1 MFGGT
6 PVGMLCLSYGHEI
19 EIEANWNLLN
29 LIQGVLTLAIKIDM
43 LRCFTMVA
51 THGSLSEAAIALGRT
66 PSAVSMMLKQFED
79 HVGSA
84 LFETARKSRLTPIGE
99 LILNE
104 ARREVAHFEN
114 TVSVIEG
121 FARSEL
127 GFLRLAV
134 TPSVATTV
142 MPPVIFRFAEMYP
155 KVQIDLRDMDSAT
168 IARELDRE
176 RADIGIGSL
185 PKMEGMQRTELFSDA
200 FGLVCRK
207 DHPLTKNWDQ
217 LSWRTMGDHT
227 IIANGLCEQ
236 ISDPDFLAI
245 LARSR
250 LMVPNTA
257 SLLGLVR
264 QGIGITVLPRLAVA
278 RSLDELAFLP
288 LVDVE
293 ARRTVHLMSRPN
305 SLLMP
310 TAREFLK
317 LITAMKRDGSLVPA
331 T

>member
-1 MFGGT
+1 M
-6 PVGMLCLSYGHEI
+6 
-19 EIEANWNLLN
+19 
-29 LIQGVLTLAIKIDM
+29 AIKIDM

-51 THGSLSEAAIALGRT
+51 THGSLSEAAGALGRT

-99 LILNE
+99 LILAE

-121 FARSEL
+121 LSRSEL
-127 GFLRLAV
+127 GYLRLAV

-142 MPPVIFRFAEMYP
+142 LPAVIFKFAEKYP

-168 IARELDRE
+168 IAHELERE
-176 RADIGIGSL
+176 RADIGIGSF
-185 PKMEGMQRTELFSDA
+185 PNVEGMRRTELFSDA
-200 FGLVCRK
+200 FGVVCRK
-207 DHPLTKNWDQ
+207 DHPLAENWDQ
-217 LSWRTMGDHT
+217 LGWPTIGDQT
-227 IIANGLCEQ
+227 IIANGLCKQ
-236 ISDPDFLAI
+236 ITDPDFAPI

-250 LMVPNTA
+250 LMVPNTT

-264 QGIGITVLPRLAVA
+264 QGVGITVLPRLAVA
-278 RSLDELAFLP
+278 NFLDELAFLP
-288 LVDVE
+288 LVDVA

-305 SLLMP
+305 NLLMP
-310 TAREFLK
+310 AAREFLK
-317 LITAMKRDGSLVPA
+317 LITEMKRDGNLMQNVKIQKI
-331 T
+331 

>member
-1 MFGGT
+1 M
-6 PVGMLCLSYGHEI
+6 
-19 EIEANWNLLN
+19 
-29 LIQGVLTLAIKIDM
+29 AIKIDM

-51 THGSLSEAAIALGRT
+51 THGSLSEAADALGRT

-99 LILNE
+99 LILIE

-121 FARSEL
+121 LSRSEL
-127 GFLRLAV
+127 GYLRLAV
-134 TPSVATTV
+134 TPSVATTLL
-142 MPPVIFRFAEMYP
+142 PAVIFKFADKYP

-176 RADIGIGSL
+176 RADIGIGTL
-185 PKMEGMQRTELFSDA
+185 PEIDGMRRTELFSDA

-207 DHPLTKNWDQ
+207 DHPLAENWDQ
-217 LSWRTMGDHT
+217 LTWRTLGDQT
-227 IIANGLCEQ
+227 IIANGLCQQ
-236 ISDPDFLAI
+236 ITDPDFAPI

-264 QGIGITVLPRLAVA
+264 EGVGVTVLPRLTVA
-278 RSLDELAFLP
+278 NVLDEFAFLP
-288 LVDVE
+288 LADVT
-293 ARRTVHLMSRPN
+293 ARRTVHMMSRPSN
-305 SLLMP
+305 LLMP
-310 TAREFLK
+310 AAREFLK
-317 LITAMKRDGSLVPA
+317 LITEMKRDGSLLSEF
-331 T
+331 

>member
-1 MFGGT
+1 M
-6 PVGMLCLSYGHEI
+6 
-19 EIEANWNLLN
+19 
-29 LIQGVLTLAIKIDM
+29 AIKIDM

-51 THGSLSEAAIALGRT
+51 THGSLSEAADALGRT

-99 LILNE
+99 LILVE
-104 ARREVAHFEN
+104 ARREVAHFDN

-121 FARSEL
+121 LSRSEL
-127 GFLRLAV
+127 GYLRLAV

-142 MPPVIFRFAEMYP
+142 LPAVIFKFAEKYP
-155 KVQIDLRDMDSAT
+155 KVQIDLRDMDSAM
-168 IARELDRE
+168 IARELERE
-176 RADIGIGSL
+176 RADIGIGSF
-185 PKMEGMQRTELFSDA
+185 PNVEGMRRTELFSDA
-200 FGLVCRK
+200 FGVVCRK

-217 LSWRTMGDHT
+217 LAWPTIGDQT
-227 IIANGLCEQ
+227 IIANGLCKQ
-236 ISDPDFLAI
+236 ITDPDFAPI

-264 QGIGITVLPRLAVA
+264 QGVGITVLPRLAVA
-278 RSLDELAFLP
+278 NFLDEFAFLP
-288 LVDVE
+288 LVDVA

-305 SLLMP
+305 NLLMP
-310 TAREFLK
+310 AAREFLK
-317 LITAMKRDGSLVPA
+317 LITEMKQDGSLMLNIEIQRS
-331 T
+331 

>member
-1 MFGGT
+1 M
-6 PVGMLCLSYGHEI
+6 V
-19 EIEANWNLLN
+19 
-29 LIQGVLTLAIKIDM
+29 IKIDM

-51 THGSLSEAAIALGRT
+51 THGSLSEAANALGRT

-99 LILNE
+99 LILAE

-114 TVSVIEG
+114 TVLVIEG
-121 FARSEL
+121 LSRSEL
-127 GFLRLAV
+127 GYLRLAV

-142 MPPVIFRFAEMYP
+142 LPAVIFKFAKKYP

-168 IARELDRE
+168 IEHELDRE
-176 RADIGIGSL
+176 RADIGIGSF
-185 PKMEGMQRTELFSDA
+185 PEVEGMRRSELFSDA

-207 DHPLTKNWDQ
+207 DHPLAENRDQ
-217 LSWRTMGDHT
+217 LAWRTMGDHT

-236 ISDPDFLAI
+236 IRDPDFAPI

-250 LMVPNTA
+250 LMVRNTA

-264 QGIGITVLPRLAVA
+264 HGVGITVLPRLAV
-278 RSLDELAFLP
+278 SGLLDEFAFLP
-288 LVDVE
+288 LADVT
-293 ARRTVHLMSRPN
+293 ARRTVHLMSRPSN
-305 SLLMP
+305 LLMP
-310 TAREFLK
+310 AAREFLK
-317 LITAMKRDGSLVPA
+317 LIAEMRRDGSLLPDFKIQKN
-331 T
+331 